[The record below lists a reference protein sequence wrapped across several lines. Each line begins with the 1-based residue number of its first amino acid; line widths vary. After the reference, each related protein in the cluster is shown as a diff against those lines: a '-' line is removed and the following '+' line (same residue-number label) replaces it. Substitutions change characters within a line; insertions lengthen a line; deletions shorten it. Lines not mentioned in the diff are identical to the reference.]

1 MARLGLAVCATADRP
16 SLDPAE
22 DVDPD
27 VGGHRD
33 KGHPQPGRDEE
44 EIDGLNKIVL
54 LRREHISIS
63 SYYRVRYPEAAVHGK
78 SFETLL
84 SQLIEHSL
92 ASVTLESGHAD
103 KEDY

>member
-44 EIDGLNKIVL
+44 EIDGLNKVVL
-54 LRREHISIS
+54 LRENILVCLHITVFGIQKQQSMAKVLRPFSAS
-63 SYYRVRYPEAAVHGK
+63 SSNIAWP
-78 SFETLL
+78 L
-84 SQLIEHSL
+84 
-92 ASVTLESGHAD
+92 
-103 KEDY
+103 